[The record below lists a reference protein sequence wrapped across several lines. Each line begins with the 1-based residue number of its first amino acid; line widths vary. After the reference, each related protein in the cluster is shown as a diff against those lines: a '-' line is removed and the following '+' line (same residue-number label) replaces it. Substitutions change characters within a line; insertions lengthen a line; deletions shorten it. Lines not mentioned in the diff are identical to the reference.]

1 MRVAYVCADP
11 GVPVFGKKGCS
22 VHAQEVIRSLR
33 GRGANVELFAR
44 RLGGGPPPG
53 LQAVPVHRLPP
64 TAKGNAVVKEQ
75 SALDANHDLHTAL
88 ATTGT
93 YDLIYERHSLWAYA
107 GMEYALECGIP
118 GLLEVNAPL
127 IEEQRRYRHLA
138 LPRDAERAVARA
150 FGAASALLCVS
161 ERVAEYANSHP
172 TATGRVYVVPNGVDP
187 DRITPHQDP
196 ALPAESDVFTV
207 GFVGTLKPWHGV
219 DSLIGAFADLHRVDP
234 RVRLLIVGDG
244 PQSRELQAAVQA
256 RGMKEAVVFVG
267 PVEPAKIPAILTSMD
282 VAVAPYPALA
292 NFYFS
297 PLKILEYMAAGRAI
311 VASAAGQINE
321 LIAHGRTGLLCPPG
335 DSAELA
341 AALHRLKA
349 DAPLRRRL
357 GKAARCDAVR
367 NHTWDAVACRIVEI
381 AQTRPSDQ
389 TIHQKV

>member
-33 GRGANVELFAR
+33 GRGASVELFAS
-44 RLGGGPPPG
+44 RLGGNPPPG
-53 LQAVPVHRLPP
+53 LDALPVHPLPP
-64 TAKGNAVVKEQ
+64 ITGAPTAVREQ
-75 SALDANHDLHTAL
+75 LALKANHDLRAAL
-88 ATTGT
+88 TNAGPF
-93 YDLIYERHSLWAYA
+93 DLIYERHSLWSYA
-107 GMEYALECGIP
+107 GLEYAQECGVP

-127 IEEQRRYRHLA
+127 LQEQRRYRHLA

-150 FGAASALLCVS
+150 FDAASALLCVS
-161 ERVAEYANSHP
+161 ELVAEYANGHP
-172 TATGRVYVVPNGVDP
+172 TAKGRVYVVPNGVDP

-196 ALPAESDVFTV
+196 ALPAESGVFTV

-219 DSLIGAFADLHRVDP
+219 DSLIEAFADLHRVDP

-244 PQSRELQAAVQA
+244 PQGRELQAQVQA

-267 PVEPAKIPAILTSMD
+267 SVEPAKIPAILTSMD

-311 VASAAGQINE
+311 VASAVGQINE
-321 LIAHGRTGLLCPPG
+321 LIAHDRTGLLCRPG
-335 DSAELA
+335 DSAELT
-341 AALHRLKA
+341 AALHRLKS
-349 DAPLRRRL
+349 DTPLIRRL
-357 GKAARCDAVR
+357 GKAARCDVVR

-381 AQTRPSDQ
+381 AQTRPSDK

>member
-11 GVPVFGKKGCS
+11 GVPVFGKKECS

-33 GRGANVELFAR
+33 GRGASVELFAS
-44 RLGGGPPPG
+44 RLGGNPPAG
-53 LQAVPVHRLPP
+53 LDAVPMHPLPP
-64 TAKGNAVVKEQ
+64 IPAGPAAGREQ
-75 SALDANHDLHTAL
+75 LALKANHDLRAAL
-88 ATTGT
+88 TNAGPF
-93 YDLIYERHSLWAYA
+93 DLIYERHSLWSYA
-107 GMEYALECGIP
+107 GLEYAQEHGVP

-127 IEEQRRYRHLA
+127 LEEQRRYRNLA

-150 FGAASALLCVS
+150 FDAASALLCVS

-172 TATGRVYVVPNGVDP
+172 TANGRVYVVPNGVDP
-187 DRITPHQDP
+187 NRITPHQDP
-196 ALPAESDVFTV
+196 ALPAESNVVTV

-219 DSLIGAFADLHRVDP
+219 DVLIAAFADIYRDDP
-234 RVRLLIVGDG
+234 CVRLLIVGDG
-244 PQSRELQAAVQA
+244 PQGRELQAQVEA
-256 RGMKEAVVFVG
+256 RGVKEAVVVVG

-311 VASAAGQINE
+311 VASAIGQINE
-321 LIAHGRTGLLCPPG
+321 LIIHDRTGLLCRPG

-349 DAPLRRRL
+349 DTPLIRRL
-357 GKAARCDAVR
+357 GKAARCDVVR

-381 AQTRPSDQ
+381 AQTRPSEQ

>member
-1 MRVAYVCADP
+1 MRIAYVCADP
-11 GVPVFGKKGCS
+11 GVPVFGKKGGS

-33 GRGANVELFAR
+33 GRGASVELFAS
-44 RLGGGPPPG
+44 RLGGDPPAG
-53 LQAVPVHRLPP
+53 LDALPVHPLPP
-64 TAKGNAVVKEQ
+64 IHAGPAAVREQTALK
-75 SALDANHDLHTAL
+75 ANHDLRAALTTA
-88 ATTGT
+88 GPF
-93 YDLIYERHSLWAYA
+93 DLIYERHSLWSYA
-107 GMEYALECGIP
+107 GLEYAQECGVP

-127 IEEQRRYRHLA
+127 LQEQRRYRNLA
-138 LPRDAERAVARA
+138 LPGDAERAVARA
-150 FGAASALLCVS
+150 FDAASALLCVS
-161 ERVAEYANSHP
+161 ERVAEYANRHR
-172 TATGRVYVVPNGVDP
+172 TARGRVYVVPNGVDP

-196 ALPAESDVFTV
+196 ALPAESGVFTV
-207 GFVGTLKPWHGV
+207 GFVSTLKPWHGV
-219 DSLIGAFADLHRVDP
+219 DSLIGAVADLHRVDP

-244 PQSRELQAAVQA
+244 SQGLELQAQVQA

-267 PVEPAKIPAILTSMD
+267 SVEPAKIPAILTSMD

-311 VASAAGQINE
+311 VASALGQINE
-321 LIAHGRTGLLCPPG
+321 LIAHGRTGLLCRPG

-349 DAPLRRRL
+349 DTPLSRRL
-357 GKAARCDAVR
+357 GKAARCDVVR

-381 AQTRPSDQ
+381 AQTRPSDK

>member
-33 GRGANVELFAR
+33 GRGAKVDLFAN
-44 RLGGGPPPG
+44 RLGGNPPAG
-53 LQAVPVHRLPP
+53 LEAVPVHPLPP
-64 TAKGNAVVKEQ
+64 IPPGPVAIREQ
-75 SALDANHDLHTAL
+75 FALKANHDLRTVLTNA
-88 ATTGT
+88 GSF
-93 YDLIYERHSLWAYA
+93 DLIYERHSLWSYA
-107 GMEYALECGIP
+107 GLEYAQECGIP

-127 IEEQRRYRHLA
+127 LQEQRRYRNLA
-138 LPRDAERAVARA
+138 RPRDAQRAVARA

-161 ERVAEYANSHP
+161 ERVAEYANGHR
-172 TATGRVYVVPNGVDP
+172 AAKGHVYVVPNGVDP

-196 ALPAESDVFTV
+196 ALPAKSGVFTI

-234 RVRLLIVGDG
+234 QVRLLIVGDG
-244 PQSRELQAAVQA
+244 PQGRELQAQVQA
-256 RGMKEAVVFVG
+256 RGLKEAVVFVG
-267 PVEPAKIPAILTSMD
+267 SVEPAKIPAILTSMD

-311 VASAAGQINE
+311 LASAVGQVNE

-349 DAPLRRRL
+349 DAPLSRRL
-357 GKAARCDAVR
+357 GKAARCDVVR

-381 AQTRPSDQ
+381 AQMRPSDQ